1 MKKVKHAKFRNFAIR
16 IGTENVQFDA
26 SGVAEISDDLFKEY
40 ENTGLFFEV
49 GKEPKQKA
57 FALPSEGYTEKEVS
71 LMNEIE
77 RLKVIQNDKNAK
89 IAQLTQNEAV
99 WRKAVQDLMDNKLEL
114 MPEIQAKLQAA
125 ENTESTADQLRATL
139 AEMHP
144 KSIQKYLREDLNL
157 PENEVNALSTRED
170 LINYAII
177 KLTK

>member
-1 MKKVKHAKFRNFAIR
+1 MKKVKHLKFRDFSVR
-16 IGTENVQFDA
+16 IGNENVKFDSA
-26 SGVAEISDDLFKEY
+26 GVAEISDELFKEY
-40 ENTGLFFEV
+40 ENSGLFFEL
-49 GKEPKQKA
+49 GKEPKPKA
-57 FALPSEGYTEKEVS
+57 FVAPSEGYTEKEVS

-77 RLKVIQNDKNAK
+77 RLKVIINDKNAK

-99 WRKAVQDLMDNKLEL
+99 WRKSVQDLMDNKLEL

-157 PENEVNALSTRED
+157 PENEVNVLSTRED
-170 LINYAII
+170 LINYAIN